1 MGVELGVELDVELG
15 VELEVELEVK
25 EEVKG
30 EVKEEVK
37 GRVKE
42 EFCCKFTNFS
52 VMYRMKKL
60 KWHQSAKNG

>member
-1 MGVELGVELDVELG
+1 MG
-15 VELEVELEVK
+15 VELEVK
-25 EEVKG
+25 GEVKG

-37 GRVKE
+37 E
-42 EFCCKFTNFS
+42 ELPCKFTNFS